1 MMKDKALEDFFHK
14 NPIVFDDNDEF
25 MARLEIKL
33 NSVDKLRQY
42 ETANIRHYRYAMLI
56 ALFIGIVVGGALLA
70 LVLSIPTDQPMFSFH
85 VSSGLLLDLE
95 QYSRTISITV
105 LSLLIGLGG
114 MTVIGNIFEILQM
127 RFSMIIRTSDNCVS
141 V

>member
-56 ALFIGIVVGGALLA
+56 ALFIGFVVGGALLA

-114 MTVIGNIFEILQM
+114 MTVIGNIFEALQM

>member
-127 RFSMIIRTSDNCVS
+127 RFSMIIRTSDNFVS